1 MKRALSALCCVF
13 VFLAPVLA
21 QNAAPMSDQKFLETA
36 AQTDMVE
43 VNLGN
48 LAQDAASSQAVKDY
62 GQMLARDH
70 MQDFQALQSLAQQA
84 GLTMP
89 TAIDTDHNKAMVGPM
104 HTLKG
109 SAFDHKY
116 IENMI
121 AGHTQAIAHYKKEAQ
136 TATNPALK
144 AYAQQTL
151 PTLQK
156 HLDAAKAIQQGK
168 TPAM

>member
-1 MKRALSALCCVF
+1 MKRALSALCCLFAF
-13 VFLAPVLA
+13 VVPVLA

-70 MQDFQALQSLAQQA
+70 TQDFQALQSLAQQA

-104 HTLKG
+104 HALKG

-121 AGHTQAIAHYKKEAQ
+121 AGHTQAIALYKKEAQ